1 MRIVIDLLGT
11 DKAPF
16 PEIDA
21 VELFLKENPDSFLYI
36 VGTPEYKNQ
45 IKLDGK
51 YEFIEAENRIYFDEK
66 PSVVLRTKKNST
78 IALGLS
84 LLKEGKADAFVSA
97 GNTGA
102 VLAYSIKILGRLKG
116 VKRPAICALFPTY
129 KGFCAVLDVGANAF
143 VRPSFLYQFGV
154 MGKIF
159 VEEIMGIENPKIAL
173 LSIGEEETKGNELI
187 MKAKDLFEKDKN
199 LNFIGFIEGNE
210 ILKDKA
216 DVVVTDGFTG
226 NTLLKFGEG
235 VVEFTYDFFFESIK
249 NSLKNKIGFYFMKNS
264 FKSFFK
270 KLSYEEFGGAPLL
283 GINGDV
289 FISHGRSSKI
299 AIKNALKS
307 ALKFVELRI
316 NEKIENSL
324 IEFEKVDMD

>member
-1 MRIVIDLLGT
+1 MRIVLDLLGT
-11 DKAPF
+11 DKAPS
-16 PEIDA
+16 PEIA
-21 VELFLKENPDSFLYI
+21 GAELFLKENPKSFLYI
-36 VGTPEYKNQ
+36 VGTPEFKNQ
-45 IKLDGK
+45 IKFNGR
-51 YEFIEAENRIYFDEK
+51 YEFIEAENRVYFEEK
-66 PSVVLRTKKNST
+66 PSEVLRTKKNST
-78 IALGLS
+78 IAIGLS

-102 VLAYSIKILGRLKG
+102 ILAYSIKILGRLKG
-116 VKRPAICALFPTY
+116 VKRPAICALFPSH

-143 VRPSFLYQFGV
+143 VRPLFLYQFGV

-159 VEEIMGIENPKIAL
+159 VEEIMGIKNPRIAL

-187 MKAKDLFEKDKN
+187 MKSKELFEKDPN

-210 ILKDKA
+210 ILKGKA

-235 VVEFTYDFFFESIK
+235 VVEFTHNFFLDSIESSI
-249 NSLKNKIGFYFMKNS
+249 KNKIGFYFMKNS

-270 KLSYEEFGGAPLL
+270 KVSYEEFGGAPLL

-316 NEKIENSL
+316 NEKIEKSL
-324 IEFEKVDMD
+324 LEFEKVDIE